1 MKKFKRIFVIV
12 TDSVGIG
19 EMPDAEKFGDKGTNT
34 FVHTAEK
41 CGGLHIPNMNALG
54 LGDLAPI
61 LGTSKVKHLRSLAI
75 TAKLDSK
82 EKGEKGVGEHLFF

>member
-41 CGGLHIPNMNALG
+41 CGGLHLPNMNAMG

-61 LGTSKVKHLRSLAI
+61 KGTNNVFCTTLRLS
-75 TAKLDSK
+75 
-82 EKGEKGVGEHLFF
+82 V

>member
-19 EMPDAEKFGDKGTNT
+19 EMPDAKSFGDVGTNT

-41 CGGLHIPNMNALG
+41 CGGLNIPVMNSMG

-61 LGTSKVKHLRSLAI
+61 KGTSIVSHPNAYCMRLREASNGK
-75 TAKLDSK
+75 TQ
-82 EKGEKGVGEHLFF
+82 